1 MHNIPRSN
9 VGYNKLFLIFIHFEE
24 AIGRKVKDKT
34 IFNTLFVQ
42 AKIIKRASNDSTKN
56 IDENITINVK
66 PLFNNTAH
74 DAYFTLLTIV
84 KIFHKPSLGRD
95 IAKDMDPT
103 NVKV

>member
-42 AKIIKRASNDSTKN
+42 AKIIKRASNDSTK
-56 IDENITINVK
+56 T
-66 PLFNNTAH
+66 
-74 DAYFTLLTIV
+74 
-84 KIFHKPSLGRD
+84 
-95 IAKDMDPT
+95 
-103 NVKV
+103 